1 MIRMCYRH
9 GWLIK
14 KRCSFINAN
23 PGIYRIMISG
33 SLLKSITK
41 NMIKIKIMSIIS
53 KIKQKLRIR
62 RFKIYYFLED
72 VSMQIDPLLYKVI
85 LLVKNI

>member
-1 MIRMCYRH
+1 
-9 GWLIK
+9 
-14 KRCSFINAN
+14 
-23 PGIYRIMISG
+23 
-33 SLLKSITK
+33 
-41 NMIKIKIMSIIS
+41 MIKIKIMSIIS

-85 LLVKNI
+85 LLVKNIWF